1 MLGSANELTV
11 MILIHSQRILTVAIL
26 LARRLLS
33 PRNSVLTIKND
44 LDASGSGRA
53 RVGNPGSRGR
63 AATRLVDR
71 AWKGVLAFYS
81 TRAPFPVDMSG
92 RQGGKAKP
100 LKAPKKDKKEVTEDE
115 AAFKEKKK
123 QEEAALKA
131 ARDKAAKGGA
141 PGGGIKK
148 SGKK

>member
-100 LKAPKKDKKEVTEDE
+100 LKVSMIYRSTSYLSPKLSSMTTISGS
-115 AAFKEKKK
+115 
-123 QEEAALKA
+123 QEGQE
-131 ARDKAAKGGA
+131 RGH
-141 PGGGIKK
+141 
-148 SGKK
+148 